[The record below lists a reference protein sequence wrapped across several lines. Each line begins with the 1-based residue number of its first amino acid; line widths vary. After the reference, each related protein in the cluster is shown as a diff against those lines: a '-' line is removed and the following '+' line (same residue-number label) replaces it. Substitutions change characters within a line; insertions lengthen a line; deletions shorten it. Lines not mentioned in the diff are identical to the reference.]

1 MKLGLLE
8 RLKNNDLILESEIAQ
23 LNQDKKPKQ
32 PDWPD
37 AVRKIYFTSE
47 TNQ

>member
-8 RLKNNDLILESEIAQ
+8 KLKNNDSILESEIAQ
-23 LNQDKKPKQ
+23 LNQDKKSKQ

-37 AVRKIYFTSE
+37 TVRNIYFTSE
-47 TNQ
+47 INQ